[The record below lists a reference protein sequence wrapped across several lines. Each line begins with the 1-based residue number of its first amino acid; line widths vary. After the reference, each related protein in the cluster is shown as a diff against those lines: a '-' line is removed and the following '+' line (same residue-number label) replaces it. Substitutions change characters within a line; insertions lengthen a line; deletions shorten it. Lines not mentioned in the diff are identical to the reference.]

1 MTFLLEPP
9 RLWSVLLFSRLLS
22 GNANALSRP
31 DLVQLSVTTVRG
43 KFEISA
49 TQNSGVDNELELAAA
64 RFEDGIEIL
73 TNPSGARKTFTGVR

>member
-1 MTFLLEPP
+1 
-9 RLWSVLLFSRLLS
+9 
-22 GNANALSRP
+22 
-31 DLVQLSVTTVRG
+31 VTTVRG